1 MRASFME
8 QCGAEHRQIIAMKLL
23 DTVLTQRL
31 QPAFSYGA
39 TNLKLKCCLAQQ
51 QELGA

>member
-8 QCGAEHRQIIAMKLL
+8 QCGAEYRQMIAMKLL
-23 DTVLTQRL
+23 NTVLTQSL

-39 TNLKLKCCLAQQ
+39 TNLKLKRCLAQQ